1 MTQHLDLELSAYL
14 DGDLDQ
20 AARAAVEQHLAACAA
35 CRETLEGLR
44 RVMRRAG
51 SLDDRPPTADLW
63 AGIAERI
70 GEPSVADVVPLASR
84 RRRFAFSVPQ
94 LAAAAVALMLVS
106 SGVTAALLLR
116 PPDAQVASDT
126 ATVVQAVA
134 YPGEDA
140 VRSYDAAIA
149 DLQALLAARRAH
161 LDTATARVVEQ
172 SLAVIDEAIRQA
184 RAALAKDPD
193 NLYLND
199 HLQRSLD
206 RKLELLRRVALAPV
220 AS

>member
-20 AARAAVEQHLAACAA
+20 AARAAVEQHLAECAA

-44 RVMRRAG
+44 RVVRRAG